1 MNEFLEIAEKVGF
14 PIAGALTAGF
24 FIFII
29 LKFIL
34 NELPGSIK
42 GLNNLI
48 NGLVNRID
56 TMNNDIVKIDAMVS
70 VAFNRKPNL
79 ERLAAAD
86 GKEDS
91 RKD

>member
-1 MNEFLEIAEKVGF
+1 MDSFLEVVEKVGF
-14 PIAGALTAGF
+14 PIAGALIAGF

-34 NELPGSIK
+34 NELTGSIK
-42 GLNNLI
+42 SFNNLI
-48 NGLVNRID
+48 NGLENRID
-56 TMNNDIVKIDAMVS
+56 TMNNDIVKIDALIS

-79 ERLAAAD
+79 ERLSAAD
-86 GKEDS
+86 GKKDS